1 MSFMTHTSSKKLA
14 LDTNILVYLLNN
26 ESSFHD
32 QARLAILK
40 TEKQK
45 IQLVVC
51 QQNLVELIRVLTDY
65 YQYKLA
71 QAVGQINKLLET
83 NIQVVTP
90 LISTIN
96 TYLELCQKA
105 KGKAKRHFD
114 LYLAATLIDN
124 KIETLITND
133 KSGFK
138 GINKLKV
145 ACLN

>member
-96 TYLELCQKA
+96 TYLELCQKPRE
-105 KGKAKRHFD
+105 KQKTFWFIFSRNF
-114 LYLAATLIDN
+114 N
-124 KIETLITND
+124 W
-133 KSGFK
+133 
-138 GINKLKV
+138 
-145 ACLN
+145 